1 MRYGNRITARF
12 GIHKR
17 RLMRSMRGMRS
28 MRRQFRRISFGR
40 RVFAVI
46 FTVFTVMGLIWLNRK
61 ATPILFG
68 LAESG
73 AQGLLNSCIEQV
85 TREISAGDILHTVT
99 DGEGRILSV
108 SVDADR
114 MNRYQARI
122 GEAMQRALEARGSY
136 RMKIPVGT
144 LTGAAILSGRGPRV
158 SVRLSPTGAVSTEAR
173 STFTSAGINQTC
185 HRIDLTVTANITVFL
200 PDGQSRTFT
209 LLSSFCAAETVI
221 VGTVPARV
229 YR

>member
-1 MRYGNRITARF
+1 MRYGNRITSRF
-12 GIHKR
+12 GINKR
-17 RLMRSMRGMRS
+17 RLMRGMRS
-28 MRRQFRRISFGR
+28 MCRQFRRISLGR
-40 RVFAVI
+40 RIFAVI
-46 FTVFTVMGLIWLNRK
+46 FTVFTVTGLIWLNRK

-158 SVRLSPTGAVSTEAR
+158 SVRLSPTGAVSTEAK
-173 STFTSAGINQTC
+173 S
-185 HRIDLTVTANITVFL
+185 
-200 PDGQSRTFT
+200 TFT